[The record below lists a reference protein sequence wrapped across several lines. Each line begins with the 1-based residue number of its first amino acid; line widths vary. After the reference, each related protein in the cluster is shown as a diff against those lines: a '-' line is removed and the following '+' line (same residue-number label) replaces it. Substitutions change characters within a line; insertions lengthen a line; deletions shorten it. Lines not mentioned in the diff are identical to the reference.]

1 MYNNYQ
7 KDPHEELKNTMVEE
21 GGCCMTMV
29 MFFIAFVFMFIFS
42 IL

>member
-21 GGCCMTMV
+21 GGCCMIMV
-29 MFFIAFVFMFIFS
+29 MFFMAFVFMFIFS